1 MLKNLKVSFIVI
13 LKSIWFLRLR
23 KAKSDGFKPWFF
35 FCMTP
40 HVIFGG
46 KYMYVSH
53 LKEKIK
59 TCFTIACMYI
69 LLFFSRLHCTA
80 FEQNYIYVKAKK
92 KIMIKPTS
100 KTCMGHNKGHLSN
113 TFSCEI

>member
-1 MLKNLKVSFIVI
+1 MGLSP
-13 LKSIWFLRLR
+13 
-23 KAKSDGFKPWFF
+23 GY

-59 TCFTIACMYI
+59 TCFTIASMYI
-69 LLFFSRLHCTA
+69 LFFFSKLHCTA
-80 FEQNYIYVKAKK
+80 VHQNYIYVKAKK
-92 KIMIKPTS
+92 NKNNEKTHIKDMHGS
-100 KTCMGHNKGHLSN
+100 
-113 TFSCEI
+113 